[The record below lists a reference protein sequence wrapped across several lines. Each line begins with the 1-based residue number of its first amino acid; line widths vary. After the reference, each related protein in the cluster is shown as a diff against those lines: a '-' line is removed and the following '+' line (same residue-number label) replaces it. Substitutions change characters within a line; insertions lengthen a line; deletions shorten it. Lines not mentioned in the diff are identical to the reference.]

1 MAKSIRASSHLNAKA
16 IKRKGVFQKTVDA
29 RAARVAEKLKN
40 DLLKQKLDDLK
51 AKNNGMEVDEETL
64 LQQERLQKEEKLES
78 GEDSEKKVSTS
89 GWRDARHHN
98 YKKARLQKNKN
109 KKGSF
114 TKF

>member
-1 MAKSIRASSHLNAKA
+1 MAKSIRASSDLNAKS

-29 RAARVAEKLKN
+29 RAARVSDKLKN
-40 DLLKQKLDDLK
+40 DLLKQKLDKLK
-51 AKNNGMEVDEETL
+51 AKNNGMEIDEEAL
-64 LQQERLQKEEKLES
+64 LQQEKLEKEQKKEDEAS
-78 GEDSEKKVSTS
+78 GKKVSTS
-89 GWRDARHHN
+89 GWREARHHV

>member
-1 MAKSIRASSHLNAKA
+1 MAKSLRAKSHLNAKS

-29 RAARVAEKLKN
+29 RAERVSEKLKK
-40 DLLKQKLDDLK
+40 DLIKQKVEALK
-51 AKNNGMEVDEETL
+51 AKNNGAEVDEATL
-64 LQQERLQKEEKLES
+64 LQQEENDGKMS
-78 GEDSEKKVSTS
+78 VDEKKVSTS

-98 YKKARLQKNKN
+98 YKKARLMKQKS